1 MGSAAIF
8 FVRRSVCQEEIS
20 DGPADFAFLQGERSC
35 LRRSDAHSLTGAGG
49 LVGGEEGAQDCAAFG
64 AGQTWR
70 AAVVE
75 CVDEVAGGV
84 DEALLPA
91 GGDVVEGTG
100 LAIAVESE
108 GRSVGEAVS

>member
-8 FVRRSVCQEEIS
+8 FVRRSVCQEGIS
-20 DGPADFAFLQGERSC
+20 DGPADFAFWQGEKSC
-35 LRRSDAHSLTGAGG
+35 LRRSDAHGLTGAGG
-49 LVGGEEGAQDCAAFG
+49 LVGGEEEAQNCAAFG
-64 AGQTWR
+64 PGQAGR

-75 CVDEVAGGV
+75 GVDEMAGGV

-100 LAIAVESE
+100 LAVAAE
-108 GRSVGEAVS
+108 GEGGASVRR